1 MIDERT
7 EELASLYA
15 LDLLD
20 GPDRQAFERRL
31 DSDASLARLVAEM
44 RSAGQLYALT
54 APSVEPPAGLRDRI
68 LASANVRGRPTPAP
82 AAAAPSGNVVPFRP
96 PLWLGWA
103 AAAAF
108 ALIAGWLTQERIAGG
123 RALANATAEADLGR
137 VEVQSLRQQLEAER
151 LLAGRT
157 LGEAQ
162 RLQIELAGVRD
173 ALANERSEA
182 ARQLAALQGRYDL
195 ANFKVARLASLLGNS
210 PEATAIAVWN
220 PSTQEGVLTVEK
232 LPALAAN
239 QDYQLWVIDP
249 QYPNPVDGGV
259 FTVDDTTG
267 VGRLQ
272 FRPRQPVAQAA
283 KFAIS
288 RERKGGVPKAEG
300 PIVLVGP

>member
-20 GPDRQAFERRL
+20 GTDRQAFERRL
-31 DSDASLARLVAEM
+31 DSEPALARLVGEL
-44 RSAGQLYALT
+44 RSAGQLYGLA
-54 APSVEPPAGLRDRI
+54 APSAQPSPGLRDRI
-68 LASANVRGRPTPAP
+68 LASAASRPTSAP
-82 AAAAPSGNVVPFRP
+82 VPVDAAQRNKVVPFSAP
-96 PLWLGWA
+96 VWLGWA

-108 ALIAGWLTQERIAGG
+108 ALVAGWLAQQRIAGQ
-123 RALANATAEADLGR
+123 RALADARTEVAVER
-137 VEVQSLRQQLEAER
+137 VEAQSLQQQLEAER

-162 RLQIELAGVRD
+162 RLQVDLAGVRE
-173 ALANERSEA
+173 ALAAERLGA
-182 ARQLAALQGRYDL
+182 ARQLAELQGRYDL
-195 ANFKVARLASLLGNS
+195 ANFKVSRLASLLGNS

-232 LPALAAN
+232 LPALMAN

-259 FTVDDTTG
+259 FTVDSTTG